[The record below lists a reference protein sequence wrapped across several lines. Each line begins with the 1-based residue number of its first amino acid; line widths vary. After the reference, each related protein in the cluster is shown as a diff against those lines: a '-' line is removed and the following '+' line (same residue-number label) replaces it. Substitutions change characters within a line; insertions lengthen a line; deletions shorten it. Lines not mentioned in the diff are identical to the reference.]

1 MAAEVMRPSMSA
13 RPALGQARG
22 DGRRCKAGELR
33 RGSDR
38 GCDNR
43 ATMPRLSALPTEPRS
58 VTQEAPPA
66 DAAAAGKRPPLPA
79 ERFALRVGE
88 SPIDG
93 LGVFAAEPIP
103 HRRKIGELRG
113 EAISVREA
121 RRRAKGRERIHIVEV
136 SETRAVDATLST
148 DALRCINHSCA
159 ANAVLRISQGRVE
172 FYALRDIEAGEE
184 LTCDYGESHHEGR
197 LRCRCGAPNCAGRL

>member
-1 MAAEVMRPSMSA
+1 MYVADSA
-13 RPALGQARG
+13 IEGQ
-22 DGRRCKAGELR
+22 
-33 RGSDR
+33 
-38 GCDNR
+38 
-43 ATMPRLSALPTEPRS
+43 
-58 VTQEAPPA
+58 
-66 DAAAAGKRPPLPA
+66 
-79 ERFALRVGE
+79 
-88 SPIDG
+88 
-93 LGVFAAEPIP
+93 GVFAGEAIP

-148 DALRCINHSCA
+148 DALRQINHSCA
-159 ANAVLRISQGRVE
+159 PNARLHINQGRVE

-184 LTCDYGESHHEGR
+184 ISCHYGESHHEGR